1 MKALQTNIKLFLY
14 TPNKF
19 FEIPNFQRPYSWTAD
34 NVQMF
39 LDDLEEVKRG
49 DKKHYFGSIVYINDG
64 NRSVIIDGQQRATTV
79 LLMITAIYHLAL
91 ESPEKIELVAEQIKD
106 EYLYNRYAK
115 RYDSEENRIKLR
127 AVTTDNK
134 IFEKI
139 FSQAELT
146 EYEKKSNLYKS
157 YSNSTTTLE
166 IVII

>member
-64 NRSVIIDGQQRATTV
+64 DRSIIIDGQ
-79 LLMITAIYHLAL
+79 
-91 ESPEKIELVAEQIKD
+91 
-106 EYLYNRYAK
+106 
-115 RYDSEENRIKLR
+115 
-127 AVTTDNK
+127 
-134 IFEKI
+134 
-139 FSQAELT
+139 
-146 EYEKKSNLYKS
+146 
-157 YSNSTTTLE
+157 
-166 IVII
+166 